1 MDLVVERT
9 CGRNS
14 VRYSRCMVQT
24 ITPQEARE
32 LINRNQVEVVDV
44 REPNEWSGGHLAGAR
59 HVPLGQ
65 LQKNPKEALPRDSII
80 FVCAAG
86 VRSESAA
93 RLALQNGLT
102 HVYNLRGGTRN
113 WVKAGLPLVQ
123 D

>member
-1 MDLVVERT
+1 
-9 CGRNS
+9 
-14 VRYSRCMVQT
+14 MVQT

-44 REPNEWSGGHLAGAR
+44 REPNEWSGGHLAGSR
-59 HVPLGQ
+59 LVPLGQ
-65 LQKNPKEALPRDSII
+65 LRQNPKEALPRDSII

>member
-1 MDLVVERT
+1 
-9 CGRNS
+9 
-14 VRYSRCMVQT
+14 MVQT

-32 LINRNQVEVVDV
+32 LINRNEVEVVDV
-44 REPNEWSGGHLAGAR
+44 REPNEWSGGHLPGSR
-59 HVPLGQ
+59 LVPLGQ
-65 LQKNPKEALPRDSII
+65 LRQNPKEALPRDSII

-86 VRSESAA
+86 VRSETAA
-93 RLALQNGLT
+93 RVAVQNGLT

>member
-1 MDLVVERT
+1 MD
-9 CGRNS
+9 G
-14 VRYSRCMVQT
+14 MVQSVSA
-24 ITPQEARE
+24 QQARE
-32 LINRNQVEVVDV
+32 LMQRDGLDIVDV
-44 REPNEWSGGHLAGAR
+44 REPNEWSGGHLPGSR
-59 HVPLGQ
+59 LVPLGQ
-65 LQKNPKEALPRDSII
+65 LRASGKQALPRDGIL

-102 HVYNLRGGTRN
+102 KVYNLSGGTRG